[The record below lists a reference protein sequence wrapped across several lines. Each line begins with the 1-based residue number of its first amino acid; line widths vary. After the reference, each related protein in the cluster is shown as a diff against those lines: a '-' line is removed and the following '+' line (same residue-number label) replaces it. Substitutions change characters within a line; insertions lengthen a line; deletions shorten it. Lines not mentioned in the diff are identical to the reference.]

1 MLPTLNTMALKV
13 LVLCLASIG
22 LSHGFLGTQR
32 HNQIVKR
39 IANSNPLHAKAAK
52 KKKKKTSDASSG
64 GGFGR
69 APDMQ
74 KTKEVNAFS
83 VFPALEEEVAGTLVP
98 SVSELINEPGELPG
112 EIYDRLDQIYGFPN
126 FNSFTPK
133 ETTTSFADLISAPTA
148 NDNSKISNGDFASL
162 LATATGETIPTSA
175 GEGGGEDSTI
185 DSISKI
191 EPFAKM
197 RVLHIDPLVIAVD
210 NFFTDDECDRYIAIS
225 TAPSKN
231 EKDSPFQTNSKTVG
245 KDALAKAQ
253 RTSTTWF
260 HHFKSVPELMAKA
273 SRLLGLKGISQW
285 EEPQTVR
292 YRRQEK
298 FTWHLDALSPSEPAS
313 EIPGGQRIATLLV
326 YLSELNKEDGGAT
339 IFRDLS
345 ADGTMLKVQ
354 PQKGSALLFFPA
366 AGGIPNAPF
375 DIRTL
380 HCGEAV
386 SQAAMQDKWISQLW
400 LREGTYTPTAP
411 AGNNHADATEPIIQY
426 CTDGQ
431 I

>member
-1 MLPTLNTMALKV
+1 MITIKV
-13 LVLCLASIG
+13 LVLSVTSIG
-22 LSHGFLGTQR
+22 VSHGFLGSQGDN
-32 HNQIVKR
+32 HIGKR
-39 IANSNPLHAKAAK
+39 IAAANPLHAKAAK
-52 KKKKKTSDASSG
+52 NKKKKSSHAPSG

-69 APDMQ
+69 APEI
-74 KTKEVNAFS
+74 KTPKEVNDFS
-83 VFPALEEEVAGTLVP
+83 VFPELDGAVAETLVP

-126 FNSFTPK
+126 FNYLTPE
-133 ETTTSFADLISAPTA
+133 ETATSFADLISAPTK
-148 NDNSKISNGDFASL
+148 NENTKLSDDVFASL
-162 LATATGETIPTSA
+162 LATATGETVPTSPGEA
-175 GEGGGEDSTI
+175 GREDSTI
-185 DSISKI
+185 DAISAI
-191 EPFAKM
+191 DPFAKM
-197 RVLHIDPLVIAVD
+197 RVLHIDPLVIAID
-210 NFFTDDECDRYIAIS
+210 DFFTDDECDRYVTMC

-231 EKDSPFQTNSKTVG
+231 KKDSPFQTNSMTVG

-273 SRLLGLKGISQW
+273 SRLVGLKGIDQW

-298 FTWHLDALSPSEPAS
+298 FTWHLDALSPSES
-313 EIPGGQRIATLLV
+313 TDNLGGQRTATLLV
-326 YLSELNKEDGGAT
+326 YHSELSKEDGGAT

-345 ADGTMLKVQ
+345 ADGSMLKVQ
-354 PQKGSALLFFPA
+354 PKKGSALLFFPA

-386 SQAAMQDKWISQLW
+386 TEAAKQDKWISQLW
-400 LREGTYTPTAP
+400 LRENTYMPTAP
-411 AGNNHADATEPIIQY
+411 AGNNHADATEAITQY
-426 CTDGQ
+426 CTDNQ
-431 I
+431 N